1 MANAATQESSR
12 VSYKILAM
20 TASPRR
26 AEIAVPQSRK
36 FHNSELPQ
44 EPISQREAELRITL
58 CRYPVH
64 LLLDDVHRAAWK
76 YPVTRE
82 RCSLMVD
89 AFANSPYSDTK
100 RGPASPRTC

>member
-20 TASPRR
+20 TASVRR

-44 EPISQREAELRITL
+44 EPISQM
-58 CRYPVH
+58 PVGKGARGSNPAA
-64 LLLDDVHRAAWK
+64 LYDD
-76 YPVTRE
+76 P
-82 RCSLMVD
+82 
-89 AFANSPYSDTK
+89 P
-100 RGPASPRTC
+100 GPARSLLAGPFSGYALRWIVQRGGARVCSVD